1 MTNETNT
8 GSVQTQ
14 FSPIVQNSQN
24 KDYFHGLVASALFR
38 IDSEKV
44 TIDTIHNDPNIND
57 QILGS
62 LLSKNLVVIN
72 PDESLSLTQA
82 GLQAIDKKIAIVY
95 PIGPNSSV
103 KGYNDTLR
111 NMTDNGLKAFI
122 LALSSEI
129 SILKKVPKVILTNL
143 FSAIV
148 KNNIFNKLSD
158 QVIDDIKKNCDDIAY
173 TNRVASKASDSIN
186 AYINEIDIIESKIYM
201 IFKAKIREIGSVTLK
216 KHVNFQNKGVIT
228 HIVLNE
234 SQDDVLFNVTDSY
247 GDVYQFSLEETPVNI
262 VNELSNLMN
271 I

>member
-1 MTNETNT
+1 MTESNVSN
-8 GSVQTQ
+8 SIQTQ
-14 FSPIVQNSQN
+14 FSPIVQSEN

-44 TIDTIHNDPNIND
+44 TIDNIHTDPNIND

-62 LLSKNLVVIN
+62 LLSKNLIVIN

-143 FSAIV
+143 FSTMV
-148 KNNIFNKLSD
+148 KNNIFNRVSD
-158 QVIDDIKKNCDDIAY
+158 QVIDDIKKTCDDIVY
-173 TNRVASKASDSIN
+173 TTRIAFKASDSVN
-186 AYINEIDIIESKIYM
+186 AYINEIEIIESKLRM

-216 KHVNFQNKGVIT
+216 KHVNFENKGVIT
-228 HIVLNE
+228 HIVIDE
-234 SQDDVLFNVTDSY
+234 SQDDIVFNVTDPY
-247 GDVYQFSLEETPVNI
+247 GDVYQYSLEETPVSI
-262 VNELSNLMN
+262 INELSNVMN

>member
-1 MTNETNT
+1 MTESNI
-8 GSVQTQ
+8 SSIQTQ
-14 FSPIVQNSQN
+14 FSPIVQNSEN

-44 TIDTIHNDPNIND
+44 TIDNIHTDPNIND

-62 LLSKNLVVIN
+62 LLSKNLIIIN

-143 FSAIV
+143 FSAMV
-148 KNNIFNKLSD
+148 KNNIFNKISD
-158 QVIDDIKKNCDDIAY
+158 QVIDDINRTCNDIVY
-173 TNRVASKASDSIN
+173 TTRVASKASDSVST
-186 AYINEIDIIESKIYM
+186 YINEIEIIESKIRM

-216 KHVNFQNKGVIT
+216 KHVNFENKGVIT
-228 HIVLNE
+228 HIVVDE
-234 SQDDVLFNVTDSY
+234 SQDDVSFNVTDPY
-247 GDVYQFSLEETPVNI
+247 GDVYQYSLEETSVSI
-262 VNELSNLMN
+262 INELSNVMN